1 MNTIEKLNYKN
12 QNPILVLNDPEE
24 VKVLVNSF
32 KTVCAI
38 HSAINNAIKYNF
50 VLCFIK
56 NQSDIEYI
64 VLNVIPQLLNDAV
77 FWVAYPKKTSKKYK
91 CEIDRDHGWDTIGL
105 IGYESVRMVAIDND
119 WSAIRF
125 RHVDKIKKLTRNSK
139 IAISAE
145 GKQKSKK

>member
-12 QNPILVLNDPEE
+12 QTPVLVHNAPEE
-24 VKVLVNSF
+24 VEVLVNDF
-32 KTVCAI
+32 KALCVT
-38 HSAINNAIKYNF
+38 HTTINNASRYSF

-64 VLNVIPQLLNDAV
+64 VHNVTPQLSNDAV
-77 FWVAYPKKTSKKYK
+77 FWVAYPKKTSKKYR
-91 CEIDRDHGWDTIGL
+91 CEIDRDHGWDIIGL
-105 IGYESVRMVAIDND
+105 IGYEGVRMVAVDND

-125 RHVDKIKKLTRNSK
+125 RHIDKIKKLTRSSK
-139 IAISAE
+139 IAISPE